1 MDVSELEA
9 ATLAKTETALIATE
23 GFLASQQLKKATE
36 SANIAAFGHRELN
49 RLLKRRRG
57 NPREELRLKAF
68 YYGIWQHAVVGA
80 LKLAKG
86 HNIGTGLLNKAQID
100 VTELVKRYPDSFEF
114 RELLQKVTDW
124 NNR

>member
-9 ATLAKTETALIATE
+9 ATLTKTETALLAAE

-49 RLLKRRRG
+49 RLFKRRRG

-68 YYGIWQHAVVGA
+68 YYGIWLRAVAGA
-80 LKLAKG
+80 LELAKG
-86 HNIGTGLLNKAQID
+86 HSIGTGLLNKAQID
-100 VTELVKRYPDSFEF
+100 VAELVKRYPDSSEF
-114 RELLQKVTDW
+114 QELLQKVTGW
-124 NNR
+124 NSR